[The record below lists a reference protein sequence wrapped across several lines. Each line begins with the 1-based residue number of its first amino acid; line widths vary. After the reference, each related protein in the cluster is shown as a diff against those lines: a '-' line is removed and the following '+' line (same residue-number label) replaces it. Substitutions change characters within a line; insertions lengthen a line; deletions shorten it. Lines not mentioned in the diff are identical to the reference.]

1 MHRERVSDD
10 IHIFISGLYAQVTA
24 GVIRTSDGVV
34 VVDSLPFP
42 QESRQLLAFAERLH
56 PKGVRYL
63 ILTHFHADHV
73 NGAYLFPDAR
83 VIGHVRCHELLLR
96 QGVEQLARAKQ
107 QTPELVEVNLRPP
120 NVLFEDDLTLRI
132 GGKTIDLVYSPGHSL
147 DGIRVHVQ
155 EDKSLFAS
163 DTVTPIPFIVDG
175 SVSSLIA
182 SLESMKLLTLENVV
196 QGHGSVLLRG
206 EIKETLDRNIHYLE
220 TLQKWVCDGLAQDKS
235 PEEIASVDVE
245 FFGLSRIPM
254 GGLTQQFHQANILY
268 LCRVVAAEKSAAAS

>member
-1 MHRERVSDD
+1 MHRERISDD
-10 IHIFISGLYAQVTA
+10 IHIFTSGLYAQVTA

-42 QESRQLLAFAERLH
+42 QESRQLLAFAQRLH
-56 PKGVRYL
+56 QKGVRYL

-83 VIGHVRCHELLLR
+83 VIGHVRCRELLLR
-96 QGVEQLARAKQ
+96 YGVEQLAKAKQ
-107 QTPELVEVNLRPP
+107 QTPELAEVQIRPP
-120 NVLFEDDLTLRI
+120 NVLFEDDLALRI
-132 GGKTIDLVYSPGHSL
+132 GGKTFDLVSSPGHSP
-147 DGIRVHVQ
+147 DVIRVHVQ

-163 DTVTPIPFIVDG
+163 DTVIPIPFIVDG

-182 SLESMKLLTLENVV
+182 SLEAIKLLSLENVV

-206 EIKETLDRNIHYLE
+206 EINEALDRNIHYLE
-220 TLQKWVCDGLAQDKS
+220 SLQQWVRDGLAQGKPS
-235 PEEIASVDVE
+235 EEIASADVE
-245 FFGLSRIPM
+245 SFGLSRMPM

-268 LCRVVAAEKSAAAS
+268 QCQVMAAEKAVAAS